1 MLKTNKFFE
10 SISSKKLQKL
20 EYYVKNIKMINGQ
33 VLYKEG
39 DEISGIY
46 LVVKGSMKYQKLT
59 EYEIPIESKT
69 HNKWLKS

>member
-1 MLKTNKFFE
+1 
-10 SISSKKLQKL
+10 
-20 EYYVKNIKMINGQ
+20 MINGQ